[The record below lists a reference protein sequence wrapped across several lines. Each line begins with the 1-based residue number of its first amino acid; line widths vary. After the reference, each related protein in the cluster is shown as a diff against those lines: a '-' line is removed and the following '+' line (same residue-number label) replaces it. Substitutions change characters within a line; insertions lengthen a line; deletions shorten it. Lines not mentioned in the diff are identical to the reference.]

1 MLYAG
6 LCPAMSA
13 ILDFRIVPVVSP
25 SIMIFSGNNPTE
37 ICQLCK
43 GTGGTKCS
51 TNDPS
56 AGYDGA
62 FRCLQKGDGDVAFLR
77 HEKLDFLNNCL
88 SFWISNPKNK
98 CQHCKEPFNV
108 HSCCFW
114 FNHVHIAS

>member
-1 MLYAG
+1 
-6 LCPAMSA
+6 
-13 ILDFRIVPVVSP
+13 
-25 SIMIFSGNNPTE
+25 MIFSGNNPTE

-77 HEKLDFLNNCL
+77 HDTLLSMINNV
-88 SFWISNPKNK
+88 SSVG
-98 CQHCKEPFNV
+98 FNNFV
-108 HSCCFW
+108 IVIYW
-114 FNHVHIAS
+114 KFNMATMVNYAILKSKMADIAGHRPAYNM